1 MKTLCFTVLIGMLSG
16 CATDPPSGHW
26 EQTGRTE
33 LETQDDLDH
42 CDKVAFL
49 DSQRNKT
56 DEPFKAAL
64 VEQNCMERMGYTY
77 VKHSKNA
84 PSFEAAPGYEDS
96 AYWWRHEQRGASGN
110 AR

>member
-1 MKTLCFTVLIGMLSG
+1 MKTLCFTALIGLLSG
-16 CATDPPSGHW
+16 CATAPSGHW

-33 LETQDDLDH
+33 LETQDDLEH

-77 VKHSKNA
+77 IKHSKNV
-84 PSFEAAPGYEDS
+84 EAASGYEDS
-96 AYWWRHEQRGASGN
+96 AYWWRHGQRGASGN